1 MTKRRKSSVPSGAR
15 RSVAPACFDLHQAR
29 RLAKKSSR
37 HLDRFP
43 DGSGIIDL
51 DDFFSFTKA
60 GLEYLI
66 EHRPLAAIDVASF
79 GFRFLTP
86 EDAQLLAR
94 LQARTVILS
103 RLERLD
109 AALAEKLAFADTYIV
124 GLSVAQS
131 LDPQAA
137 QAFMLGQ
144 QENDIHLDIPSLDVA
159 VAEVLRKHTLFTC
172 LRIRDEPLSVEVAEL
187 LARHA
192 GYSLWLDLDIEP
204 SPEVLCALASN
215 PSMPLQSIGSAER
228 GRSLYSISLPEIRP
242 ASPRH

>member
-1 MTKRRKSSVPSGAR
+1 MTKGRKSNVPPCAR
-15 RSVAPACFDLHQAR
+15 RPVAPACFDLHQAR
-29 RLAKKSSR
+29 RLAKRGCR

-66 EHRPLAAIDVASF
+66 EHRPLDDIEVASF

-86 EDAQLLAR
+86 EDARLLSR
-94 LQARTVILS
+94 LQARSVIFN

-109 AALAEKLAFADTYIV
+109 AALAEELAFAATNIV
-124 GLSVAQS
+124 QLSVAQP

-137 QAFMLGQ
+137 EAFMLGQ
-144 QENDIHLDIPSLDVA
+144 QENDIHLDMPSLDVA

-172 LRIRDEPLSVEVAEL
+172 LRIRDVPLSVEVAEL

-215 PSMPLQSIGSAER
+215 PSMPLQLIGSAKR
-228 GRSLYSISLPEIRP
+228 GRPLYSISLPKIR
-242 ASPRH
+242 